1 MNHHLFIHVP
11 HDAEVVKTD
20 PFVVEKKY
28 IAWMR
33 VSMKKAMFKNL
44 YQIRLVKS
52 LCQIMPVLYISHHL
66 CNLLPHFILYS
77 QDPRPAEIPYHFRHK
92 YGPGPF
98 K

>member
-1 MNHHLFIHVP
+1 MIHHLVIHVP

-52 LCQIMPVLYISHHL
+52 FCQLMPIFYISHHL

-77 QDPRPAEIPYHFRHK
+77 QNTRPAESPYHFWHK
-92 YGPGPF
+92 YGLGSL